1 MPPDAQP
8 LQEGRDA
15 RGFEGGSRPY
25 PSKRD
30 WWIVLIVWATIAM
43 TVFAG
48 VKAAQSAFA
57 SLLALA
63 FVLICAAFV
72 LGLLTILYAT
82 YYIIS
87 SDRLIAHCGPFKQS
101 VLLQDIEEVVP
112 SHNPLS
118 SPALSLDRLHVRC
131 RGSVF
136 GLLISPIDKQSF
148 LADLVARA
156 PQLRVDG
163 DRAVS
168 GGHR

>member
-1 MPPDAQP
+1 MPPDAEEMR
-8 LQEGRDA
+8 EGGHGRN
-15 RGFEGGSRPY
+15 FSGGSRPY

-30 WWIVLIVWATIAM
+30 WWIVLIVWATIA
-43 TVFAG
+43 TTILAG

-57 SLLALA
+57 SMAGLA
-63 FVLICAAFV
+63 FVLHCAAVV

-82 YYIIS
+82 YYIIIG
-87 SDRLIAHCGPFKQS
+87 DRLIAHCGPFKQS

-136 GLLISPIDKQSF
+136 GLLISPRDRQGF
-148 LADLVARA
+148 LTDLVARA
-156 PQLRVDG
+156 PQLQIDG

>member
-1 MPPDAQP
+1 MGPETEQK
-8 LQEGRDA
+8 QEGQDA
-15 RGFEGGSRPY
+15 RDFEGGSRPY

-30 WWIVLIVWATIAM
+30 WWIVLIVWGTIAATI
-43 TVFAG
+43 FAA
-48 VKAAQSAFA
+48 VQAAQSAFA
-57 SLLALA
+57 SMAGLA
-63 FVLICAAFV
+63 FVLFCAAVV

-82 YYIIS
+82 YYIIIG
-87 SDRLIAHCGPFKQS
+87 DRLIAHCGPFKQS

-136 GLLISPIDKQSF
+136 GLLISPRDKQGF
-148 LADLVARA
+148 LTELVARA
-156 PQLRVDG
+156 PQLRIDG

>member
-1 MPPDAQP
+1 MPPTAEQTPRSQSGGDS
-8 LQEGRDA
+8 EGD
-15 RGFEGGSRPY
+15 SPIY

-30 WWIVLIVWATIAM
+30 WWIVLIIWGSIAM
-43 TVFAG
+43 TILAA

-57 SLLALA
+57 SMPGLA
-63 FVLICAAFV
+63 FVLFCAAVV
-72 LGLLTILYAT
+72 LGLLSVLYAT
-82 YYIIS
+82 YYVIS
-87 SDRLIAHCGPFKQS
+87 GDRLTAHCGPFKSS
-101 VLLQDIEEVVP
+101 VLLQNIEEVVP

-136 GLLISPIDKQSF
+136 GLLVSPRDKQGF
-148 LADLVARA
+148 LADLVAHA
-156 PQLRVDG
+156 PQLRIDG

>member
-1 MPPDAQP
+1 
-8 LQEGRDA
+8 
-15 RGFEGGSRPY
+15 
-25 PSKRD
+25 
-30 WWIVLIVWATIAM
+30 VLIIWGTIAM
-43 TVFAG
+43 TIFAG

-57 SLLALA
+57 SFAGLA
-63 FVLICAAFV
+63 FVLFCAAVV

-82 YYIIS
+82 YYIIIG
-87 SDRLIAHCGPFKQS
+87 DRLVAHCGPFKQS

-136 GLLISPIDKQSF
+136 GLLISPRDKQGF

-156 PQLRVDG
+156 PQLRIDG

>member
-1 MPPDAQP
+1 MALGDEPM
-8 LQEGRDA
+8 QEGRAA

-30 WWIVLIVWATIAM
+30 WWIVLIVWGTIAM
-43 TVFAG
+43 TVLAG

-57 SLLALA
+57 SSLALA
-63 FVLICAAFV
+63 FVLSCAAVV
-72 LGLLTILYAT
+72 LGMLTILYAT
-82 YYIIS
+82 YYIITG
-87 SDRLIAHCGPFKQS
+87 DRLVAHCGPFKKS

-136 GLLISPIDKQSF
+136 GLLISPRDKQGF
-148 LADLVARA
+148 LADLVART
-156 PQLRVDG
+156 PQLRLDG